1 MDAVREGR
9 PATGY
14 RLNVRV
20 SVTFI
25 VSNVIGNGVLSFNR
39 E

>member
-1 MDAVREGR
+1 MDAVREAR

-25 VSNVIGNGVLSFNR
+25 VSNVIDKRMLSFNL